1 MALHSTDNEASN
13 QEKAK
18 TKSNQDDK
26 CMIDKLKT
34 ISNTTKSGSNNFAST
49 GNRSFATF
57 LSKIP
62 KENHRN
68 HFQENFREIDFTENE
83 ESSNDLQELITFN
96 QEEDVV
102 NEEKLEKIS
111 TSSLTNLQK
120 SSINNSHRN
129 FSNLL
134 QLTNISSR
142 EDKKSPVESLNE
154 HQKSTNNIS
163 NNVKHQDVLLLE
175 NNVCKHTTSNN
186 EDDIKTL
193 VSEMAAMSKIEK
205 SLAAKMAKLHA
216 IFSVANNKYTND
228 KNQNDDQEMMVE
240 SMHIEFNQ
248 LRGKLKTFERL
259 LEEKLVVYQEDIV
272 PWSKEL
278 MIKKTLETRN
288 EPILQTQSHQ
298 APNNQNIVSKKKTK
312 KVWNSHTILIPRSI
326 TRITYN

>member
-1 MALHSTDNEASN
+1 MALDSTDNEVSN

-57 LSKIP
+57 RSKNP
-62 KENHRN
+62 KENNRN
-68 HFQENFREIDFTENE
+68 HFHENFREIEFTENE

-216 IFSVANNKYTND
+216 IFSLANNEYTND

-298 APNNQNIVSKKKTK
+298 APNNQNVVSKKKNQK
-312 KVWNSHTILIPRSI
+312 SLE
-326 TRITYN
+326 

>member
-1 MALHSTDNEASN
+1 MALHSTTDNEASN

-154 HQKSTNNIS
+154 HQKSTNNM
-163 NNVKHQDVLLLE
+163 E

-216 IFSVANNKYTND
+216 IFSVANNEYTND
-228 KNQNDDQEMMVE
+228 KNQNDDQGMMVE
-240 SMHIEFNQ
+240 SMHIELNQ

-298 APNNQNIVSKKKTK
+298 APNNQNIVSKKKPK
-312 KVWNSHTILIPRSI
+312 KFGIVTLF
-326 TRITYN
+326 

>member
-1 MALHSTDNEASN
+1 MALHSTTDNEASN

-154 HQKSTNNIS
+154 HQKSTNNM
-163 NNVKHQDVLLLE
+163 E

-216 IFSVANNKYTND
+216 IFSLANNEYTND

-298 APNNQNIVSKKKTK
+298 APNNQNIVSKKNPK
-312 KVWNSHTILIPRSI
+312 KFGIVTLF
-326 TRITYN
+326 

>member
-1 MALHSTDNEASN
+1 MALHSTTDNEASN

-154 HQKSTNNIS
+154 HQKSTNNM
-163 NNVKHQDVLLLE
+163 E

-216 IFSVANNKYTND
+216 IFSLANNEYTND

-240 SMHIEFNQ
+240 SMHIELNQ

-298 APNNQNIVSKKKTK
+298 APNNQNVVSKKKNQK
-312 KVWNSHTILIPRSI
+312 SLE
-326 TRITYN
+326 

>member
-1 MALHSTDNEASN
+1 MALHSTTDNEASN

-154 HQKSTNNIS
+154 HQKSTNNM
-163 NNVKHQDVLLLE
+163 E

-205 SLAAKMAKLHA
+205 SLAAKMEKLHA
-216 IFSVANNKYTND
+216 IFSLENKKYGVD
-228 KNQNDDQEMMVE
+228 HQNSKEKESIDQKMVE
-240 SMHIEFNQ
+240 AMQIEFNH
-248 LRGKLKTFERL
+248 LRGKLKTFEKI
-259 LEEKLVVYQEDIV
+259 LEEKSGYQDIV
-272 PWSKEL
+272 TNSKESI
-278 MIKKTLETRN
+278 IKKSLETRIEPFFQKN
-288 EPILQTQSHQ
+288 EDMVDTKVPI
-298 APNNQNIVSKKKTK
+298 NQNTVSQ
-312 KVWNSHTILIPRSI
+312 NL
-326 TRITYN
+326 NFF